1 MNDLRIEALSLT
13 KTPTDRSDRSPMIQ
27 SRTPAF
33 WRATLALCIGSLMVF
48 SNLYI
53 TQPLLPM
60 IRDAFALTPLQAGMT
75 LSVTTLTLGGC
86 LLLFGP
92 LSDAVGRRVIMLS
105 TLSLLAITTFAAAFV
120 SDYALLL
127 LLRGLQGAF
136 IAGLPVAAMAYMG
149 EEFEPKALLLA
160 VGLYI
165 GANSI
170 GGISGRVISGL
181 AAHHWGWQASF
192 LSLALFD
199 LICLL
204 LVSWLL
210 PASRRFEP
218 QPLRVRR
225 MASDLLGH
233 LRNPLILAACFVGGL
248 NFFIFVNLY
257 SYVTFV
263 LADAPYRLSSDWLGL
278 LFLTYLTGTLAA
290 GFSSRLVAGRSQPGA
305 MALGV
310 VILMCGTLI
319 TLIPHLGA
327 IVLGLFV
334 NALGFFFAHT
344 QAVGWVTRQAQRARA
359 SATSLYLTFYYA
371 GATLGGF
378 YLDPFW
384 HWGGWAGVVGGS
396 LLVLSMTLATALWLG
411 HRAGKGGC
419 RPVESLSGKP
429 VQEVA

>member
-1 MNDLRIEALSLT
+1 
-13 KTPTDRSDRSPMIQ
+13 MIQ

-33 WRATLALCIGSLMVF
+33 WRATLALCIGSVMVF
-48 SNLYI
+48 SNLYV
-53 TQPLLPM
+53 TQPLLPL
-60 IRDAFALTPLQAGMT
+60 IREAFDITPLQAGMS
-75 LSVTTLTLGGC
+75 LSVTTLTLGAC

-92 LSDAVGRRVIMLS
+92 LSDAIGRRVIILS
-105 TLSLLAITTFAAAFV
+105 TLALLAITTFAAAFA
-120 SDYALLL
+120 SDYQMLL
-127 LLRGLQGAF
+127 LLRGMQGAF
-136 IAGLPVAAMAYMG
+136 IAGLPAAAMAYMG

-181 AAHHWGWQASF
+181 AAHEWGWQASF
-192 LSLALFD
+192 LALATFD

-204 LVSWLL
+204 LVGWLL
-210 PASRRFEP
+210 PASRRFQP
-218 QPLRVRR
+218 RPLRARQ
-225 MASDLLGH
+225 MLADLGGH
-233 LRNPLILAACFVGGL
+233 LGNPMILAACLIGGL
-248 NFFIFVNLY
+248 NFFIFVNQY
-257 SYVTFV
+257 SYITFV
-263 LADAPYRLSSDWLGL
+263 LADAPYHLSSDWLGL

-290 GFSSRLVAGRSQPGA
+290 GFSSRLVGGRSQPRA

-310 VILMCGTLI
+310 VILMTGSLV

-327 IVLGLFV
+327 IVLGFFI

-344 QAVGWVTRQAQRARA
+344 QAAGWITRQAKRARA

-384 HWGGWAGVVGGS
+384 QWGSWAGVVGGS
-396 LLVLSMTLATALWLG
+396 LLVLSITLATALWLG
-411 HRAGKGGC
+411 RKAHRGSSNISHQPA
-419 RPVESLSGKP
+419 
-429 VQEVA
+429 QEAA

>member
-1 MNDLRIEALSLT
+1 
-13 KTPTDRSDRSPMIQ
+13 MIQ

-33 WRATLALCIGSLMVF
+33 WRATLALCLGSVMVF

-53 TQPLLPM
+53 TQPLLPL
-60 IRDAFALTPLQAGMT
+60 IREAFAITPLQAGMT
-75 LSVTTLTLGGC
+75 LSVTTLTLGCC

-92 LSDAVGRRVIMLS
+92 LSDAIGRRVIILS
-105 TLSLLAITTFAAAFV
+105 TLALLCLTTFVAAFV
-120 SDYALLL
+120 SDYTVLL
-127 LLRGLQGAF
+127 LLRALQGAF
-136 IAGLPVAAMAYMG
+136 IAGLPAAAMAYMG
-149 EEFEPKALLLA
+149 DEFESKALLLA

-181 AAHHWGWQASF
+181 AAHHWGWQSSF
-192 LSLALFD
+192 LSLAAFD

-204 LVSWLL
+204 LVVWLL

-218 QPLRVRR
+218 RPLRPRH
-225 MASDLLGH
+225 MLADLSGH
-233 LRNPLILAACFVGGL
+233 LRNPMILAACVIGGF
-248 NFFIFVNLY
+248 NFFVFVNQY

-263 LADAPYRLSSDWLGL
+263 LADAPYHLSSDWLGL

-290 GFSSRLVAGRSQPGA
+290 GFSGRLVAGRSQPLA

-310 VILMCGTLI
+310 AILMLGSLL
-319 TLIPHLGA
+319 TLIPHLVA

-344 QAVGWVTRQAQRARA
+344 QAAGWVTRHAKTARA

-378 YLDPFW
+378 YLNAFW
-384 HWGGWAGVVGGS
+384 DRAKWGGVVAGS
-396 LLVLSMTLATALWLG
+396 LLILSLTLGTALWLSARERQG
-411 HRAGKGGC
+411 AD
-419 RPVESLSGKP
+419 RPVEPTSEAVIK
-429 VQEVA
+429 EAA

>member
-1 MNDLRIEALSLT
+1 
-13 KTPTDRSDRSPMIQ
+13 MIQ

-33 WRATLALCIGSLMVF
+33 WRATLALCIGSVMVF
-48 SNLYI
+48 SNLYV
-53 TQPLLPM
+53 TQPLLPL
-60 IRDAFALTPLQAGMT
+60 IRDAFDITPLQAGMT

-92 LSDAVGRRVIMLS
+92 LSDAVGRRVIILS
-105 TLSLLAITTFAAAFV
+105 TLALLVITTCSAAFA
-120 SDYALLL
+120 SDYSMLL
-127 LLRGLQGAF
+127 LLRALQGAF
-136 IAGLPVAAMAYMG
+136 IAGLPAAAMAYMG

-199 LICLL
+199 LVCLL

-218 QPLRVRR
+218 RPLRARQMV
-225 MASDLLGH
+225 ADLGRH
-233 LRNPLILAACFVGGL
+233 LYNPMILPACFIGGL
-248 NFFIFVNLY
+248 NFFIFVNQY
-257 SYVTFV
+257 SYITYV
-263 LADAPYRLSSDWLGL
+263 LAEAPYRLSSDWLGL

-290 GFSSRLVAGRSQPGA
+290 GFSSRLVAGRSQPRA

-310 VILMCGTLI
+310 SILMTGSLI

-327 IVLGLFV
+327 IVLGFFI

-371 GATLGGF
+371 GATLGGI

-384 HWGGWAGVVGGS
+384 HWGGWVGVVTGS
-396 LLVLSMTLATALWLG
+396 LLVLSITLVTALWLG
-411 HRAGKGGC
+411 RRVHKG
-419 RPVESLSGKP
+419 SGNRSHQSA
-429 VQEVA
+429 QEAA